1 MEPDTNIGKGKSG
14 HNAMRAPRLQR
25 SRSTLVANSASTKLP
40 DNGTPDPE
48 PLEKA
53 EVAGAAKAGAV
64 VARNEPEPIAQF
76 TPITPF
82 IDSS

>member
-53 EVAGAAKAGAV
+53 EVAGAV

>member
-14 HNAMRAPRLQR
+14 HTAICIPRLQR

-40 DNGTPDPE
+40 DNDPPE
-48 PLEKA
+48 PEPQEKA
-53 EVAGAAKAGAV
+53 EVAGAAKAGAE
-64 VARNEPEPIAQF
+64 VAINEPEPIAQF

-82 IDSS
+82 TDSS